1 MALSVQ
7 EAAPALQRG
16 ASGVEVQILQHR
28 LNRIGAL
35 LDCDGDFGSVTEG
48 AVKEAQ
54 QRAGLPATGIADAAT
69 WAWLEAQ
76 PEPSDSIPVE
86 AVTFLMTEE
95 VGGRQSYERHV
106 AIPQLPG
113 VHSGVTKG
121 PGYDPRLP
129 AAEDH

>member
-1 MALSVQ
+1 MDGFAIVFLSKRGEGVMALSVQ

-76 PEPSDSIPVE
+76 PEPSDSIPVRSE
-86 AVTFLMTEE
+86 EHTSELQSLMRNSYAVFCL
-95 VGGRQSYERHV
+95 
-106 AIPQLPG
+106 
-113 VHSGVTKG
+113 KKKK
-121 PGYDPRLP
+121 
-129 AAEDH
+129 

>member
-1 MALSVQ
+1 MDGFAIVFLSKRGEGVMALSVQ

-69 WAWLEAQ
+69 WAWLEADRKTVVSGQ
-76 PEPSDSIPVE
+76 RVSVRVD
-86 AVTFLMTEE
+86 L
-95 VGGRQSYERHV
+95 GGRSV
-106 AIPQLPG
+106 M
-113 VHSGVTKG
+113 KKKKN
-121 PGYDPRLP
+121 
-129 AAEDH
+129 